1 MEVQHVNVKIFAQE
15 PVAIDRGD
23 AIPVFHRWIQQRAI
37 GGLLIDIADYR
48 HVPGGPGVML
58 IGHEAH
64 YSLGETGG
72 RFGLLY
78 NRRAVVDGP
87 TRRKLQEAYDAAWA
101 ACRRLEDEPEFRG
114 KLKFHP
120 GDVEV
125 VFNDRLLTP
134 NTDESWEALRP
145 ELEGFFTE
153 LWGARS
159 FDLQR
164 TADPRER
171 LRVQAVVRAPAPR
184 PS

>member
-15 PVAIDRGD
+15 PVAIDLAA
-23 AIPVFHRWIQQRAI
+23 AIPVFHRWIQQRATA
-37 GGLLIDIADYR
+37 GLLIDVADYR

-78 NRRAVVDGP
+78 NRRTAADGS
-87 TRRKLQEAYDAAWA
+87 TRQKLREAYDAAWA
-101 ACRRLEDEPEFRG
+101 ACRRLEDEPEFRS

-125 VFNDRLLTP
+125 VFNDRCLTP
-134 NTDESWEALRP
+134 NTDDTWESLRP

-153 LWGARS
+153 LWGAGA
-159 FDLQR
+159 FDIQR
-164 TADPRER
+164 TGEPRER
-171 LRVQAVVRAPAPR
+171 LRVRAAVRSPGSR
-184 PS
+184 PC